1 MAKFDYTQTQQL
13 YCLGFAAGAA
23 GDYKDTEQGLQARLK
38 NALDHLLPTLSGSW
52 ALSWGPQVYK
62 KHPDDDTHGPDCS
75 WFAAEDD
82 SQKLCV
88 VAIAGTA
95 AASEMALRE
104 LNCAVHHVVD
114 FDAWVKSWSA
124 SDGIPCFETDAS
136 PQDEARAYCAKGA
149 CLGVSIVLGKTSS
162 STGQRIDQY
171 LRDVPSG
178 YEVIFAGHSQGA
190 SIAPAAALG
199 LFRAQMAGANPVRVL
214 PVAGP
219 ATGNGRFAQ
228 DFERTFPA
236 PGPDDED
243 GSGRRHRFNT
253 NLFNFYDAVPQAWSV
268 DGTRDRNLDRIL
280 TAMYH
285 VTGPALWVEVHG
297 AVHKAKS
304 LARDS
309 KIKYVPIRGCLFQG
323 PAPPDRISDMSVLTS
338 QLSMHHNEAY
348 WDKIGV
354 SAFMVLAKKKLEE
367 PIATDLTLEG

>member
-1 MAKFDYTQTQQL
+1 MFDYTQTQQL

-23 GDYKDTEQGLQARLK
+23 GDYKDTEKNLQARLN
-38 NALDHLLPTLSGSW
+38 NALDNLLPTLPGNW
-52 ALSWGPQVYK
+52 ALSWGPKVYK
-62 KHPDDDTHGPDCS
+62 KHPDDDTHGPDCA
-75 WFAAEDD
+75 WFAAEND

-104 LNCAVHHVVD
+104 LNCAVDHVVD
-114 FDAWVKSWSA
+114 FGAWVRSWSA
-124 SDGIPCFETDAS
+124 ADGIPPFETDAS
-136 PQDEARAYCAKGA
+136 PEDEAHAYCAKGA

-162 STGQRIDQY
+162 GTGQRIDQY
-171 LRDVPSG
+171 LQGLPSG
-178 YEVIFAGHSQGA
+178 YEVVFAGHSHGA

-199 LFRAQMAGANPVRVL
+199 LVRAKMAGANPVSVL

-236 PGPDDED
+236 PDPDDD
-243 GSGRRHRFNT
+243 NASGRRHRFNT

-268 DGTRDRNLDRIL
+268 DEAQDRNLDRIL

-285 VTGPALWVEVHG
+285 VTGPVLWAEAH
-297 AVHKAKS
+297 AVVLKAKS

-309 KIKYVPIRGCLFQG
+309 RIKYVPIRGCLFQG
-323 PAPPDRISDMSVLTS
+323 QAPPDKISDMSVLTS
-338 QLSMHHNEAY
+338 QLSMHHNVAY

-354 SAFMVLAKKKLEE
+354 SEFMVLVKKELGE
-367 PIATDLTLEG
+367 PVTV